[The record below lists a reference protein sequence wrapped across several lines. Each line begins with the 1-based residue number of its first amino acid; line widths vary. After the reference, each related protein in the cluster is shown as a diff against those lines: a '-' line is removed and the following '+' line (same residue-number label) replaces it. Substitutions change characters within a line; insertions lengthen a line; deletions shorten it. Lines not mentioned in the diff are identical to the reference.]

1 MKRNIPKNPFSERL
15 DAFVAKLRRRGISVA
30 LVLGETNQKG
40 LVGFG
45 CDNGILCVGP
55 VPMSEGPV
63 PTAGRV
69 EFYTDFR
76 YVPAAKREAPWL
88 KVLDMGRLDVRRFLP
103 AKGPFK
109 VGFEGSVPTSRYL
122 EFKKA
127 FGKRAKFVDIEK
139 DILLLRAIKTASEI
153 AKIAEAEALNDYIWG
168 QALKEFRPGM
178 TEKEMQ
184 RIIRAWMNALGDGE
198 AFETI
203 VCVGANA
210 AECHHVP
217 DDTVWRKGEPLLV
230 DMGVKLDGYCSD
242 MTRCVRSSEPS
253 VRGAKYNDVYDL
265 VLLANRTAIAAVK
278 PGITGRQL
286 DAVARK
292 VISKAG
298 FGKCFGHALG
308 HGVGLDIHEHPVASK
323 KSDTVLKPGMLGT
336 IEPGVYIE
344 GELGVRIEDLV
355 LVTKDGCEVL
365 SSSVK

>member
-1 MKRNIPKNPFSERL
+1 MTMKRNIPQNPFAERL
-15 DAFVAKLRRRGISVA
+15 EAFSAKLRRRGISVA

-45 CDNGILCVGP
+45 CDNGILCVGS
-55 VPMSEGPV
+55 VPMNGK
-63 PTAGRV
+63 T

-88 KVLDMGRLDVRRFLP
+88 KVVDIGRLDLRRFVP
-103 AKGPFK
+103 PKGAFK
-109 VGFEGSVPTSRYL
+109 VGFEGSVPTSKYL
-122 EFKKA
+122 EFQKA
-127 FGKRAKFVDIEK
+127 FGKRAKFVDIEN
-139 DILLLRAIKTASEI
+139 DVLMLRAVKTPSEI
-153 AKIAEAEALNDYIWG
+153 AKIAEAEALNDHIWG

-178 TEKEMQ
+178 TEKDMQ

-242 MTRCVRSSEPS
+242 MTRCVRSSEPGI
-253 VRGAKYNDVYDL
+253 RGAKCNDAYDL

-298 FGKCFGHALG
+298 FGKYFGHALG
-308 HGVGLDIHEHPVASK
+308 HGVGLDVHEHPVASK
-323 KSDTVLKPGMLGT
+323 RSDTVLKPGMLVT
-336 IEPGVYIE
+336 IEPGIYIE

-365 SSSVK
+365 SSSAK